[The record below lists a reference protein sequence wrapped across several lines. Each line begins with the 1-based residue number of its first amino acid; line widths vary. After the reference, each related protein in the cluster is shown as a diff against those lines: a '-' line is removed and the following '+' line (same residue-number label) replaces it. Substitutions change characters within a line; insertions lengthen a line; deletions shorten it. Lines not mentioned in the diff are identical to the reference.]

1 MKNKILLESRWPAV
15 LCDLVIAERR
25 GHVVVILAGCCLGCQ
40 FAVAVQDV
48 APGCPVEHAAQES
61 ELSAQ
66 RGASE
71 AEAVISR
78 SFPTRPFTG
87 NQVGDG
93 LFVQGVSGTDDGEC
107 GAVIRVLVRNAALA
121 PALAVVVAAGAEPA
135 SIVSEDVGLGLAV
148 TARFGSE
155 AVVRAAVGA
164 HRRDLRGAV
173 CHRAFLE
180 AAAARAAGRGF
191 VHIFPLLS

>member
-1 MKNKILLESRWPAV
+1 MLLKSRWPAV

-40 FAVAVQDV
+40 FAVAVEDV
-48 APGCPVEHAAQES
+48 APGCPVDHAAQES

-66 RGASE
+66 RRASE
-71 AEAVISR
+71 AEAVVGRSR
-78 SFPTRPFTG
+78 PTRPFTG

-93 LFVQGVSGTDDGEC
+93 LFVHGVSSADDGEC
-107 GAVIRVLVRNAALA
+107 GAVIRVLVRNAAVA
-121 PALAVVVAAGAEPA
+121 PALAVVVTTGAEPA
-135 SIVSEDVGLGLAV
+135 GVVSEDVGLGLAV

-155 AVVRAAVGA
+155 AVVDAAVGA

-173 CHRAFLE
+173 CHRTFLE
-180 AAAARAAGRGF
+180 AAAAGAVGCEF
-191 VHIFPLLS
+191 VHIFPLLKRLST